1 ISWNENLRILPFHA
15 FCLTMLTACTSSSM
29 HFLVLNRVARKAK
42 TKATFNEVVDVFSKR
57 GIWRRGH
64 VEFIYAALK
73 KVPEFGVERNLI
85 VYNKLLDVFPKE
97 VFVPRN
103 FIQCMFNH
111 YPRQQECG
119 VHLLEQMENYG
130 VWGVGGS
137 GVFVL
142 CVQIFR
148 DKIHPMRKYQRLPG
162 DLVDLASLS
171 LNRIA
176 NNRYFIYQ
184 LSLRS
189 SVHQLCVSQRHGGWN
204 QKSKIH

>member
-1 ISWNENLRILPFHA
+1 PQQALRRFHDSPG
-15 FCLTMLTACTSSSM
+15 CYKSL
-29 HFLVLNRVARKAK
+29 
-42 TKATFNEVVDVFSKR
+42 KR

-130 VWGVGGS
+130 VS
-137 GVFVL
+137 CQMSRL
-142 CVQIFR
+142 KVQIFR

-171 LNRIA
+171 LNRHLMQHSIILLL
-176 NNRYFIYQ
+176 NQIPLTQPGGVLFHCPIEEQ
-184 LSLRS
+184 MIVPLSS
-189 SVHQLCVSQRHGGWN
+189 NQMGWCIVA
-204 QKSKIH
+204 KCCGSHAS